1 MEWGEHSVSLID
13 LRNLD
18 NSADG
23 GSCSE
28 SGSKLA
34 SHTHSS
40 QQLAPNTSLPPSQT
54 HQQRGE
60 EDLFA
65 HGSPI
70 CGVSDDPA
78 ILDIDSDG
86 GEPSNSDTVDSQDIK
101 HMCIDSNCG
110 SRIEDP
116 DATASPSRGRYPGVR

>member
-1 MEWGEHSVSLID
+1 MEWGGRLVSLID
-13 LRNLD
+13 LRNLED
-18 NSADG
+18 SADG

-28 SGSKLA
+28 SGSNLA
-34 SHTHSS
+34 THSHSS
-40 QQLAPNTSLPPSQT
+40 QQLAPNTSLPTSQVR
-54 HQQRGE
+54 QQRGE

-78 ILDIDSDG
+78 ILDINSDC
-86 GEPSNSDTVDSQDIK
+86 GEPSNSDTVDSCDIEQ
-101 HMCIDSNCG
+101 MCIDSNCG

-116 DATASPSRGRYPGVR
+116 VYH